1 MAGPAP
7 PRRIVTALRED
18 GRSYLARIEEIP
30 ADERLNI
37 SSETIARSYPN
48 GPPAVHTI
56 WSCDRLPFE
65 LPADPL
71 ALPSGAHP
79 GPLGLRVSVTV
90 FPPGW
95 NGEMFWSDRVDV
107 LWMMAGT
114 LRYVTDSGDEV
125 LFGPGDIVIQN
136 GTSKAFVNA
145 ADEPAMM
152 GCVLCGAVRAGATPP
167 AERFHGAE
175 PRDR

>member
-1 MAGPAP
+1 MAAAAV
-7 PRRIVTALRED
+7 PRRIVTALGDD
-18 GRSYLARIEEIP
+18 GRSYLARVEEIH

-37 SSETIARSYPN
+37 SSETIARSYPQ

-65 LPADPL
+65 LPVDPR

-95 NGEMFWSDRVDV
+95 AGEMFWSDRVDV
-107 LWMMAGT
+107 LWMMAGR
-114 LRYVTDSGDEV
+114 LRYATDSGDEV
-125 LFGPGDIVIQN
+125 LFGPGDILIQN
-136 GTSKAFVNA
+136 GTNKAFFNPG
-145 ADEPAMM
+145 DEPAMM
-152 GCVLCGAVRAGATPP
+152 GCVLCGAIRGGRTPP
-167 AERFHGAE
+167 ASQYHGVV
-175 PRDR
+175 PRDA